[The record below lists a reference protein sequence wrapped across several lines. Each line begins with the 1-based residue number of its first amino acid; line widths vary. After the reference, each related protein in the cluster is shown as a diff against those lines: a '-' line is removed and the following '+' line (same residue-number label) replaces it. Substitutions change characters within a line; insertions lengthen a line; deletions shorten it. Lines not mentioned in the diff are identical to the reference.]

1 MGLDSKYGKV
11 TLEKKPDVPDAE
23 PLFVLRAQDKLA
35 SGVVKFY
42 ASQYLRATGDE
53 KGNKSILDQAKAM
66 EEWPTK
72 KLPD

>member
-1 MGLDSKYGKV
+1 MGLDGKYGKV
-11 TLEKKPDVPDAE
+11 TLEKKPNVPDAE

-35 SGVVKFY
+35 AGAVKFY

-53 KGNKSILDQAKAM
+53 KGNQSILDQAKAM
-66 EEWPTK
+66 EDWPTK

>member
-1 MGLDSKYGKV
+1 MGMDGKYGKV
-11 TLEKKPDVPDAE
+11 TLEKKKIPDAE

-42 ASQYLRATGDE
+42 ASQYKRATGDE
-53 KGNKSILDQAKAM
+53 EGYQGILKEAEAM
-66 EEWPTK
+66 EKWPTK